1 MTHIYAFQDNNG
13 QWHGDPDAA
22 LVNPADKPARGW
34 LTYQPVPGP
43 RSEQPLR
50 RTNPRGP
57 LRSHRTGTRTS
68 HLPTRQR
75 RKLPSHL
82 VRPHPARDI
91 RRLSPHPS
99 TAPRPAPAP
108 SLETSL
114 THNGRTYALTATT
127 DTNGHLTTEITVTS
141 NDGEIHA
148 ELRGTLNLTDL
159 HPLARLLH
167 ATIPG
172 SAPPADS
179 YERTW
184 SPADSTRLADRFR
197 TQRDFGA
204 LAQEFNCRRND
215 IYRRLLELELITAPP
230 SGARDAPRNLNPL
243 PPHHL
248 SCSSDAS
255 STATP
260 TPAGPNRRKSNWPA
274 NAQAEH
280 QLRSSARTS
289 GAANWPSRRACARSE
304 PRAPQLTRQDSTFS
318 KRRTTLPPADAGS
331 PRGPRHHGRRPHTR
345 CDRTTTAR

>member
-1 MTHIYAFQDNNG
+1 MARRPRRSPG
-13 QWHGDPDAA
+13 QPRRQARPRLAH
-22 LVNPADKPARGW
+22 LPARSRPPEASSPFAGQT
-34 LTYQPVPGP
+34 LAVLYGVTELEPGP
-43 RSEQPLR
+43 VIYQLDSGGSFQATWYVHTL
-50 RTNPRGP
+50 
-57 LRSHRTGTRTS
+57 LATS
-68 HLPTRQR
+68 VGSALIPPQR
-75 RKLPSHL
+75 RDQP
-82 VRPHPARDI
+82 
-91 RRLSPHPS
+91 
-99 TAPRPAPAP
+99 PAP

-215 IYRRLLELELITAPP
+215 IYRRLLELELITAPAQRRQGRSP
-230 SGARDAPRNLNPL
+230 QPQPAPAPSPVLQQRRLQHSNSHARWTEQEEVQLARQCASGASVTQ
-243 PPHHL
+243 L
-248 SCSSDAS
+248 SQDF
-255 STATP
+255 
-260 TPAGPNRRKSNWPA
+260 G
-274 NAQAEH
+274 
-280 QLRSSARTS
+280 
-289 GAANWPSRRACARSE
+289 RSE
-304 PRAPQLTRQDSTFS
+304 LAIEARLRQIGAEG
-318 KRRTTLPPADAGS
+318 PAADQ
-331 PRGPRHHGRRPHTR
+331 
-345 CDRTTTAR
+345 ARLNVL